1 MGNTNHLK
9 EKYCT
14 DFKISGI
21 SLHMREKTNITLH
34 PEVKK
39 AAQALADGQQRSLSE
54 LVERLLER
62 EVERHGQAPRFYMS
76 EQQQPAYV
84 QQPSYNTATVQG

>member
-1 MGNTNHLK
+1 
-9 EKYCT
+9 
-14 DFKISGI
+14 
-21 SLHMREKTNITLH
+21 MREKTNITLH

-76 EQQQPAYV
+76 EQPAAYGQQSSHSA
-84 QQPSYNTATVQG
+84 AAVQGWSHFSWIQNQLGDGKTVPFFVG